1 MINDNEKSI
10 NEEESVNPT
19 VQAVMAALNGSA
31 GSDAGR
37 IQRMIAAKQ
46 EAAKALA
53 NKKEEEEAR
62 AALAGKVSDETAEKL
77 IQKGKDDAA
86 NRAARAMMNESF
98 EETGEIVIDIVEENG
113 KIVELDNG
121 ILFIE
126 EDIPFI
132 DVVEKY
138 YGADYIDDVINEAVT
153 QQKKTAPVKA
163 KAKAPAP
170 VNMMASQKP
179 KGVVAAAAKPKAP
192 AKPTGA
198 AKTGNTK
205 VNPKTKKTVKPT
217 PAQIRV
223 GAPTAPSSTEANIQK
238 RAKER
243 NLDFSASDQ
252 KLADQLKATD
262 QVVGDKTKSD
272 FASMKPGKV
281 KQSFLSKI
289 TGGRLGKTTFT
300 PGDSGTLGDFGK
312 DFTKKIS
319 DTAADIAKERD
330 KKRSDVEPPVGEPG
344 AGGYSGAGN
353 AGDIGDG
360 GADEA
365 PAKTTGG
372 GASSGG
378 GQPSGGRGLIPIR
391 FRLDG
396 QEMKQSDYKKAR
408 QSGEVESQ
416 DVTFNVKNKKT
427 GLVRPIRKGDAEYDA
442 YYSGYKKMGRA
453 VTEALLRMGAVL
465 TEEGWMLGDEL
476 LESVYT
482 EYAPVEMRSP
492 YYYDN
497 TGRLRIMTESEWTE
511 LGLAEVILERVI
523 SEAMDD
529 VGSEDEDVDN
539 DGDSD
544 SSDDYL
550 KNRREKIAAAIK
562 GKK

>member
-10 NEEESVNPT
+10 NEEESMNPT

-46 EAAKALA
+46 EAEK
-53 NKKEEEEAR
+53 
-62 AALAGKVSDETAEKL
+62 ALAGKVSNATAENL
-77 IQKGKDDAA
+77 IQEDKDDAA
-86 NRAARAMMNESF
+86 NRSARAIMNESF

-132 DVVEKY
+132 DIVEKY
-138 YGADYIDDVINEAVT
+138 YGADYIDDLINEAVT
-153 QQKKTAPVKA
+153 QTKQNKPVKPTVKVAPVRA
-163 KAKAPAP
+163 PAPAP
-170 VNMMASQKP
+170 VRAPAPAPVRAPVGATNTANTTVKSKTTRN
-179 KGVVAAAAKPKAP
+179 KVLPKAQP
-192 AKPTGA
+192 
-198 AKTGNTK
+198 
-205 VNPKTKKTVKPT
+205 
-217 PAQIRV
+217 
-223 GAPTAPSSTEANIQK
+223 PSSTEANIQK
-238 RAKER
+238 RARER
-243 NLDFSASDQ
+243 NLDFSVTDQ
-252 KLADQLKATD
+252 KINDQLKATD
-262 QVVGDKTKSD
+262 QVITDKIKSD
-272 FASMKPGKV
+272 IASMKPGKV

-312 DFTKKIS
+312 DFSKKIS
-319 DTAADIAKERD
+319 DAAVNIAKEREL
-330 KKRSDVEPPVGEPG
+330 KRGEPG
-344 AGGYSGAGN
+344 V
-353 AGDIGDG
+353 
-360 GADEA
+360 
-365 PAKTTGG
+365 GG
-372 GASSGG
+372 GAGVPQKDTAAFPGDKDYDDSDASSSDRAQSSSGAAPSTGDRSSGG
-378 GQPSGGRGLIPIR
+378 RAAIPIR
-391 FRLDG
+391 FSLDG
-396 QEMKQSDYKKAR
+396 QEMEQSAYKKKR
-408 QSGEVESQ
+408 ESGEVESQ
-416 DVTFNVKNKKT
+416 DVAFNVKNKKT
-427 GLVRPIRKGDAEYDA
+427 GQARSIRKGDPEYDA
-442 YYSGYKKMGRA
+442 YYSSYKKMGRA

-465 TEEGWMLGDEL
+465 TEEGWMLGEEL

-482 EYAPVEMRSP
+482 EYAPVKMRSP

-544 SSDDYL
+544 SSDNYL
-550 KNRREKIAAAIK
+550 KNRRKKIAAAIK
-562 GKK
+562 GKE